1 MQCCHHSAAVL
12 NRKPRDNGLPDN
24 SSASLRER
32 RRALLA
38 QTVVQWATAQP
49 VQRAE
54 TVKEVLLEGKQHI
67 EQLKRLWPR

>member
-1 MQCCHHSAAVL
+1 
-12 NRKPRDNGLPDN
+12 
-24 SSASLRER
+24 
-32 RRALLA
+32 LLA

-67 EQLKRLWPR
+67 EQLKRLWPT